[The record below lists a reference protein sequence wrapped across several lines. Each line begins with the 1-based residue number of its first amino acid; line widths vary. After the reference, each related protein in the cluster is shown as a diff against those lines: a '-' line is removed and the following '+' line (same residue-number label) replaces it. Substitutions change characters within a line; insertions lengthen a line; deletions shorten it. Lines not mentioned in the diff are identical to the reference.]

1 MHELCITGAAALDKK
16 AKKQFDATEL
26 AKLGARAEK
35 AQRMPASV
43 GKGAQKRM
51 NTVCCQARACPVESW
66 KQGCDSCCTS
76 TLSARKRCP
85 KQGPQASPFHMV

>member
-1 MHELCITGAAALDKK
+1 MCVDAHAWTVHAGAAALDKK

-43 GKGAQKRM
+43 GKGAPKRM
-51 NTVCCQARACPVESW
+51 NTVCCQARACPIHIL
-66 KQGCDSCCTS
+66 GAG
-76 TLSARKRCP
+76 L
-85 KQGPQASPFHMV
+85 

>member
-1 MHELCITGAAALDKK
+1 MQMSAHAWSAHAGAAALDKK

-51 NTVCCQARACPVESW
+51 STVCCQARACRVHISE
-66 KQGCDSCCTS
+66 
-76 TLSARKRCP
+76 A
-85 KQGPQASPFHMV
+85 GP